1 MNLSEFDYDLPT
13 ELIAQFPS
21 LDRAASRLL
30 VVETSDLKHSSMA
43 KFSDLLLEG
52 DVLVFNDTK
61 VVKARLTGKK
71 LTGGRV
77 EILLERSV
85 GKDEAL
91 CQIKVSKSIPPGGFI
106 WVVWLVSCWVVCVFV
121 ILLVGVFCIEGVPC
135 MTLHGSARL
144 RVVACECL
152 RVRVSGLCL

>member
-1 MNLSEFDYDLPT
+1 MKLSEFDYDLPM

-30 VVETSDLKHSSMA
+30 VVESRDLQHSSMA

-61 VVKARLTGKK
+61 VVKARLTGRK

-106 WVVWLVSCWVVCVFV
+106 E
-121 ILLVGVFCIEGVPC
+121 IADADKKDGGEGAIIIK
-135 MTLHGSARL
+135 LKNL
-144 RVVACECL
+144 
-152 RVRVSGLCL
+152 